1 MAQYKNKCKN
11 VSIYKHISFYAYI
24 YVYIY
29 ILYIYIYIIYIYIY
43 QASAYEACDRTRT
56 PPHMFKTL
64 ETCKKKARLA

>member
-29 ILYIYIYIIYIYIY
+29 IYILYIY
-43 QASAYEACDRTRT
+43 
-56 PPHMFKTL
+56 KTYKHV
-64 ETCKKKARLA
+64 CVYA